1 MSVVSAVLY
10 AALALPVVA
19 STAAS
24 PAAGLDDPSSGQQAR
39 PDSRADEAATVPQ
52 QVRRAEPPAANATAK
67 ELERSG
73 DELREHKYYLDA
85 IDHYRAALVK
95 GGESAVLRNKIGI
108 AQLQMLRLDHAKR
121 EFKQA
126 VKLDPKYPEA
136 RNNLGVVDYYNRNYG
151 GAVKHYKKAIKLNPE
166 SASFHS
172 NLGSAFFARKDFDRA
187 MEEYARALELDPE
200 IFERRTRGGISVHL
214 ISSEDRARYHYT
226 LARMYGRTGQLE
238 RCLIYL
244 RKAMEEGYKE
254 IRRVYKDDDFKKL
267 RKDPR
272 FDALMASQPTAIT
285 GDSERN

>member
-1 MSVVSAVLY
+1 MSVISAVFY

-19 STAAS
+19 STAAA
-24 PAAGLDDPSSGQQAR
+24 PAAGLDDPSAPQQVR
-39 PDSRADEAATVPQ
+39 PDPRADEAATVPQ
-52 QVRRAEPPAANATAK
+52 Q
-67 ELERSG
+67 ERSG

-85 IDHYRAALVK
+85 IDHYRAAMAK
-95 GGESAVLRNKIGI
+95 GGESSVLHNKIGI

-121 EFKQA
+121 EFKKA

-151 GAVKHYKKAIKLNPE
+151 GAVKNYKKAIKLNPE

-172 NLGSAFFARKDFDRA
+172 NLGSAYFARKDFDRA

-214 ISSEDRARYHYT
+214 ISNEDRARYHYT
-226 LARMYGRTGQLE
+226 LARMYGRTGNLD

-244 RKAMEEGYKE
+244 RKAMEEGYKG
-254 IRRVYKDDDFKKL
+254 INQVYKDDDFAKV

-272 FDALMASQPTAIT
+272 FNVLMTSQPTPIT

>member
-1 MSVVSAVLY
+1 M
-10 AALALPVVA
+10 
-19 STAAS
+19 
-24 PAAGLDDPSSGQQAR
+24 
-39 PDSRADEAATVPQ
+39 PQ
-52 QVRRAEPPAANATAK
+52 QVRRAEPPAANATGK

-151 GAVKHYKKAIKLNPE
+151 GAAKNYKKAIKLNPE

-172 NLGSAFFARKDFDRA
+172 NLGSAYFARKDFDRA

-254 IRRVYKDDDFKKL
+254 IRRVYKDDDFEKL

>member
-1 MSVVSAVLY
+1 MSVISAVLY

-24 PAAGLDDPSSGQQAR
+24 PAAGLDPSSPQQAR
-39 PDSRADEAATVPQ
+39 PDPRSDEAATVPQ
-52 QVRRAEPPAANATAK
+52 QVRRAEPPAPNASAK
-67 ELERSG
+67 ELEQSG

-85 IDHYRAALVK
+85 IDHYRAAIAK
-95 GGESAVLRNKIGI
+95 GGENAILHNKIGI
-108 AQLQMLRLDHAKR
+108 AQLQMLRLDQAKR
-121 EFKQA
+121 DFKKSL
-126 VKLDPKYPEA
+126 KLDPKYAEA

-172 NLGSAFFARKDFDRA
+172 NLGSAYFARKDFDRA

-214 ISSEDRARYHYT
+214 ISNEDRARYHYT
-226 LARMYGRTGQLE
+226 LARMYGRTGNLE

-244 RKAMEEGYKE
+244 RKAMEEGYKG
-254 IRRVYKDDDFKKL
+254 IKQVYKDDDFAKV

-272 FDALMASQPTAIT
+272 FDALMASQPTPIT